1 MVIKDKVAKQML
13 DDSTPAQK
21 ELDEIKIKLHQLLNY
36 DKEDLAD

>member
-1 MVIKDKVAKQML
+1 ML

-21 ELDEIKIKLHQLLNY
+21 ELDEIKVKLHQLLNY